1 MTNRTLAA
9 ALLAVLPL
17 SSLLV
22 ACGSGE
28 DTQRVAL
35 ERKALERDLNLAQV
49 ARDTTPQVATE
60 GLPPAPDSGT
70 VAPPPAAAPSTPRT
84 GEPVRVP
91 SNRPPAD
98 ARPWVPAPRTE
109 DKAEPRTVTRTVPGG
124 TTFSVRFDESLST
137 RTMSVGETFTSVL
150 NEPLTDADG
159 RTVIPAG
166 ATVRG
171 RVTRSQASG
180 NATQHTGLAV
190 TFTSIS
196 YRGERYP
203 IDVSMVNPPRTVR
216 RSRQSRTSKAATI
229 GGGAVVGGVAG
240 HVLGR
245 SRRSTITGAVVGA
258 AAGTAVAVGT
268 TDVDAVIPAGT
279 TATVRL
285 DAPVRVRR
293 TES

>member
-1 MTNRTLAA
+1 MTNRTLTA

-17 SSLLV
+17 SSILV

-49 ARDTTPQVATE
+49 ARDTTPQTATE
-60 GLPPAPDSGT
+60 GLPSPDSGT
-70 VAPPPAAAPSTPRT
+70 ALQAPPSAAPQVKTP
-84 GEPVRVP
+84 G
-91 SNRPPAD
+91 NRPPAD
-98 ARPWVPAPRTE
+98 TRPWVPGPRSET
-109 DKAEPRTVTRTVPGG
+109 ASEPRTTTRTVPGG

-137 RTMSVGETFTSVL
+137 RTMSVGETFSSVL
-150 NEPLTDADG
+150 AEPLTDGDG

-180 NATQHTGLAV
+180 HAGQHTALNV
-190 TFTSIS
+190 TFTSI
-196 YRGERYP
+196 RHGGNTYP
-203 IDVSMVNPPRTVR
+203 IDVTMVDAPNTVR

-268 TDVDAVIPAGT
+268 TDVDAVIPAGS

-285 DAPVRVRR
+285 DGPVRVTR
-293 TES
+293 TQS

>member
-17 SSLLV
+17 SSILV

-49 ARDTTPQVATE
+49 ARDTTPQTATE
-60 GLPPAPDSGT
+60 GLPLPDSGT
-70 VAPPPAAAPSTPRT
+70 ALPAPNALQAPASAAPQMKTPS
-84 GEPVRVP
+84 G
-91 SNRPPAD
+91 RPPAD
-98 ARPWVPAPRTE
+98 TRPWVPGPRSE
-109 DKAEPRTVTRTVPGG
+109 AASEPRTTTRTVPGG

-137 RTMSVGETFTSVL
+137 RTMSVGETFSSVL
-150 NEPLTDADG
+150 AEPLTDGDG

-180 NATQHTGLAV
+180 HAGQHTALNV
-190 TFTSIS
+190 TFTSI
-196 YRGERYP
+196 RHGGNTYP
-203 IDVSMVNPPRTVR
+203 IDVTMVDAPNTVR

-240 HVLGR
+240 HILGR

-285 DAPVRVRR
+285 DGPVRVTR
-293 TES
+293 TQS